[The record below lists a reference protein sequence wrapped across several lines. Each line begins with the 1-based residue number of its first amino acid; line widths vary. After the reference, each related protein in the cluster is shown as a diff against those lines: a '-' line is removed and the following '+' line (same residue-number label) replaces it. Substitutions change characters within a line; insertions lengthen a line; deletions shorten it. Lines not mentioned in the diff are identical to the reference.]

1 MSLNYDQIR
10 EENIERLMK
19 IRDGVDTPPAVQIQ
33 AIQGIQKILA
43 ECAPVQD
50 DRPTEADIMNKIRGV
65 KK

>member
-10 EENIERLMK
+10 EENIQQLLK
-19 IRDGVDTPPAVQIQ
+19 IRDAVDTPPAIQIQ

-50 DRPTEADIMNKIRGV
+50 DRLTEADIMKKIRGV

>member
-1 MSLNYDQIR
+1 MDFQKIR
-10 EENIERLMK
+10 EENIERLLK

-43 ECAPVQD
+43 ECTPVQD
-50 DRPTEADIMNKIRGV
+50 DRPTEADIMKKIRGV

>member
-1 MSLNYDQIR
+1 MDYQKIR
-10 EENIERLMK
+10 EENIQRLLK

-43 ECAPVQD
+43 ECAPVED
-50 DRPTEADIMNKIRGV
+50 NRPTEADIMKKIRGA

>member
-1 MSLNYDQIR
+1 MDFQKIR
-10 EENIERLMK
+10 EENIERLLK
-19 IRDGVDTPPAVQIQ
+19 IRDGVDTPPADQIQ

-50 DRPTEADIMNKIRGV
+50 DRPTEADIMKKIRGV

>member
-1 MSLNYDQIR
+1 MDFQKIR
-10 EENIERLMK
+10 EENIERLLK

-43 ECAPVQD
+43 ECAPVQG
-50 DRPTEADIMNKIRGV
+50 DRPTEADIMKKIRGV

>member
-1 MSLNYDQIR
+1 MSLNYDSIR
-10 EENIERLMK
+10 EENIERLLK
-19 IRDGVDTPPAVQIQ
+19 IRDSVDTPPAVQIQ

-50 DRPTEADIMNKIRGV
+50 DRPTEADIMKKIRGV

>member
-10 EENIERLMK
+10 EENIQRLLK
-19 IRDGVDTPPAVQIQ
+19 IRDGVDTTPAVQIQ

-43 ECAPVQD
+43 ECAPVED
-50 DRPTEADIMNKIRGV
+50 NRPTEADIMKKIRGV

>member
-1 MSLNYDQIR
+1 MDFQKIR
-10 EENIERLMK
+10 EENIERLLK

-43 ECAPVQD
+43 ECAPVD
-50 DRPTEADIMNKIRGV
+50 DNRPTEADIMTKIRGA

>member
-1 MSLNYDQIR
+1 MDFQKIR
-10 EENIERLMK
+10 DENIERLLK

-50 DRPTEADIMNKIRGV
+50 DRPTEADIMKKIRGV

>member
-10 EENIERLMK
+10 EENIERLLK
-19 IRDGVDTPPAVQIQ
+19 IRDSVDTPPAVQIQ

-50 DRPTEADIMNKIRGV
+50 DRPTEADIMKKIRGV

>member
-1 MSLNYDQIR
+1 MDYQKIR
-10 EENIERLMK
+10 EENIERLLK

-50 DRPTEADIMNKIRGV
+50 DNRPTAADIMKKIRGA

>member
-1 MSLNYDQIR
+1 MDFQKIR
-10 EENIERLMK
+10 EENIERLLK

-50 DRPTEADIMNKIRGV
+50 DRPTETDIMKKIRGV

>member
-1 MSLNYDQIR
+1 MDFQKIR
-10 EENIERLMK
+10 EENIERLLK

-33 AIQGIQKILA
+33 AIQGIQTILA

-50 DRPTEADIMNKIRGV
+50 DRPTEADIMKKIRGV

>member
-1 MSLNYDQIR
+1 MDFQKIR
-10 EENIERLMK
+10 EENIERLLK

-33 AIQGIQKILA
+33 AIQGVQKILA

-50 DRPTEADIMNKIRGV
+50 DRPTEADIMKKIRGV

>member
-1 MSLNYDQIR
+1 MDFQKIR
-10 EENIERLMK
+10 EENIERLLK

-50 DRPTEADIMNKIRGV
+50 DRPTEADILKKIRGV

>member
-1 MSLNYDQIR
+1 MDFQKIR
-10 EENIERLMK
+10 EENIERLLK
-19 IRDGVDTPPAVQIQ
+19 IRDGVDTTPAVQIQ

-50 DRPTEADIMNKIRGV
+50 DRPTEADIMKKIRGV

>member
-1 MSLNYDQIR
+1 MIDYQKIR
-10 EENIERLMK
+10 EDNIERLLK

-50 DRPTEADIMNKIRGV
+50 DRPTEADIMKKIRGA

>member
-10 EENIERLMK
+10 EENIERLLK

-43 ECAPVQD
+43 ECAPVED
-50 DRPTEADIMNKIRGV
+50 NRPTEADIMNKIRGV